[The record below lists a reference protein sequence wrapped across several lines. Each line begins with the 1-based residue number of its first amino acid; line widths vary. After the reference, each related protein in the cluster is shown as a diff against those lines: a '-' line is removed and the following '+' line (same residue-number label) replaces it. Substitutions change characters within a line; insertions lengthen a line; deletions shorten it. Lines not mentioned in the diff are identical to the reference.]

1 MFEYCEDLF
10 NQMNMK
16 TFKTIPLEG
25 IYRTTKRINRICKT
39 CSKYNIPEKDMCI
52 PIGIIANPDC
62 PCCSFYKDKK
72 VKSNNIRSYRS
83 LK

>member
-1 MFEYCEDLF
+1 MFEYYEDLF
-10 NQMNMK
+10 NQTNMK
-16 TFKTIPLEG
+16 TFKTVALEG

-62 PCCSFYKDKK
+62 SYCSWWREKK
-72 VKSNNIRSYRS
+72 LNLKVVREYRS
-83 LK
+83 IK